1 MVETHSLRE
10 KISQFLSVLLPIL
23 ISQLALFA
31 MTFFDTVMSGQAS
44 PTDLAGVAIGSSLW
58 VPIQAGLTGILL
70 AVTPMVAQMVG
81 AMRRDQVPHTVMQAL
96 YLSVAIAICVILC
109 GALALN
115 PVLHT
120 MNLEPAVRQI
130 ARDFLIAL
138 SIGMIPM
145 FMYTVI
151 RCFID
156 ALGMTRVTMLITLVS
171 LPVNVALNYLLIFGH
186 FGFPRLGGVGAGY
199 ASAITYWCI
208 LLISLFVVHR
218 VHPFTEYGIF
228 SRLYRISGKAWK
240 ELLMLGVPIGFS
252 IFFEVSI
259 FAAVTLLM
267 SEYNTDTIAA
277 HQAAMNFASFIYMV
291 PLSIAM
297 ALTIVVGFEAGA
309 KRYADARQYSYLGIS
324 IALVLAALFGIGL
337 FLFTEQVAAF
347 YTKDPAVLQLAQQ
360 FLLYSILF
368 LLSDAIAAPIQGIL
382 RGYKDVRVTFVAAL
396 VSYWVIGLPLGYLL
410 ANYTPLAAFGYWI
423 GLIAGL
429 AAGAGFLGGRL
440 VTLQRRVIR
449 ESQEQI

>member
-96 YLSVAIAICVILC
+96 YLSVAIAISVILC
-109 GALALN
+109 GALALH

-267 SEYNTDTIAA
+267 SEYNTVTIAA
-277 HQAAMNFASFIYMV
+277 HQAAMNFASFIYMI
-291 PLSIAM
+291 PLSISM

-309 KRYADARQYSYLGIS
+309 KRYADARQYSYLGIG

-449 ESQEQI
+449 ESQEQV